1 MERTMYK
8 GDEDK
13 GFDEAFETTYLVVTG
28 KIKLE
33 NLGKEGRE
41 IFMLY
46 DPIDVDEKELREV
59 LEDMI
64 LYFIETEEYEK
75 CQEIKEILDKSL
87 KVLMPKITYS
97 DLDILPLPKKKSTVK
112 ENSIDKMINLLKNFS
127 EKEKSRLDKKINDG
141 TFLDG
146 NKKYSGEI
154 TSKEFWSIL
163 SIEDKAIFEN
173 DFQIFNIWLGKLD
186 KRIKEYYLERLVQGK
201 SLIPPFEGYN
211 SGPENAGTW
220 PSYNESEKF
229 SADDIF
235 EGEEEI
241 DYENKV
247 VISFID
253 NFTCISNFDLKKIN
267 RIRFQL
273 LSFGIL
279 ETEIRIKKIDNRNLY
294 TLVYD
299 SQQNINKIDWN

>member
-1 MERTMYK
+1 MERIMYK

-13 GFDEAFETTYLVVTG
+13 GFNEAFETTYLVVTG

-33 NLGKEGRE
+33 SLGKGGRE

-75 CQEIKEILDKSL
+75 CQEIKEILDSGL
-87 KVLMPKITYS
+87 KALMPKITYN
-97 DLDILPLPKKKSTVK
+97 DLEILPVPSKKASTK

-127 EKEKSRLDKKINDG
+127 EKEKQRLDKKIKDG
-141 TFLDG
+141 TLLG
-146 NKKYSGEI
+146 GYKKYSGEI

-163 SIEDKAIFEN
+163 SIEDKTIFEN
-173 DFQIFNIWLGKLD
+173 DFEIFNIWVKKLD
-186 KRIKEYYLERLVQGK
+186 KKIKEFYLERLVQGK

-220 PSYNESEKF
+220 PTFNDSEKF
-229 SADDIF
+229 SVDDVF

-279 ETEIRIKKIDNRNLY
+279 ETEIRIKKIDKRNLY

>member
-1 MERTMYK
+1 MYK

>member
-173 DFQIFNIWLGKLD
+173 DFQIFNIWLVKLD
-186 KRIKEYYLERLVQGK
+186 KSIKDYYLERLVQGK